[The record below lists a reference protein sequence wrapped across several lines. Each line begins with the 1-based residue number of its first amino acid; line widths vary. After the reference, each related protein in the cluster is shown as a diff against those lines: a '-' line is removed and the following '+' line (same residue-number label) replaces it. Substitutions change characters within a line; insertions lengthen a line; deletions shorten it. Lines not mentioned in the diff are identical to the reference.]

1 MERGDHTHMW
11 WKAKPLLVPGVW
23 LGLFWPVFVYQPWLK
38 MMLTV
43 HPLLVPQRVQ
53 CHSFESTEERLS
65 GTTCGG
71 EVNVPKK
78 QVVSLKLPVLL
89 SLRLGRSGGW
99 HFRMAPA
106 KTSCIG
112 GPNLLASISS
122 SVRWTSSQSSRHDTV
137 VVSDGINQNHAHGA
151 NCGWSKCFGESSAYR
166 KEVVT
171 HKWDLYLP
179 NCGSFP

>member
-1 MERGDHTHMW
+1 
-11 WKAKPLLVPGVW
+11 
-23 LGLFWPVFVYQPWLK
+23 

-65 GTTCGG
+65 GTTCEA

-78 QVVSLKLPVLL
+78 QVDSPKLPLLL

-99 HFRMAPA
+99 HFQMAPA
-106 KTSCIG
+106 KTSCIRG
-112 GPNLLASISS
+112 TNLLASISS

-137 VVSDGINQNHAHGA
+137 VVSDGINQNHAHGNHGKA

-166 KEVVT
+166 KEVVAAEMGP
-171 HKWDLYLP
+171 LP
-179 NCGSFP
+179 A

>member
-1 MERGDHTHMW
+1 
-11 WKAKPLLVPGVW
+11 
-23 LGLFWPVFVYQPWLK
+23 
-38 MMLTV
+38 MLTV

-53 CHSFESTEERLS
+53 CHSFKSTEERLS
-65 GTTCGG
+65 GTTCEA

-78 QVVSLKLPVLL
+78 QVDSPKLPLLL

-112 GPNLLASISS
+112 GTNLLASISS

-137 VVSDGINQNHAHGA
+137 VSDGISQNHARGNHDKA

-166 KEVVT
+166 KEVVAAQMGP
-171 HKWDLYLP
+171 LP
-179 NCGSFP
+179 A

>member
-1 MERGDHTHMW
+1 
-11 WKAKPLLVPGVW
+11 
-23 LGLFWPVFVYQPWLK
+23 

-137 VVSDGINQNHAHGA
+137 VVSDGINQNHAHGNHGKPIVA
-151 NCGWSKCFGESSAYR
+151 GVSALESQVHIGR
-166 KEVVT
+166 KSLHTNGTFTCLIVDPFPNT
-171 HKWDLYLP
+171 HCLQRHYLP
-179 NCGSFP
+179 PQLSLNDFTFSCICAFSGR